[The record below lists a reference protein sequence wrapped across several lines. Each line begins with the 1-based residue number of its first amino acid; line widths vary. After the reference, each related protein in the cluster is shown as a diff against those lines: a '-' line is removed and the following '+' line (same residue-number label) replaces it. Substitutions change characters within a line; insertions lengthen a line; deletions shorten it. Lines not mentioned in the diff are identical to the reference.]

1 MKTWLT
7 PTAVEDKFIPN
18 EAVSTCYAVA
28 CDWNEANNY
37 EDSRGIKGD
46 SGTAFDWISN
56 EWVGKVQ
63 HSDNGCGTASSQK
76 LTVKNGL
83 LTDLKEGNFKGHLY
97 QDSNY
102 TKPVNSLQV
111 TEGTKIYWTTT
122 ATKPTRTWHHQ
133 GKVFHVDDK
142 TMS

>member
-28 CDWNEANNY
+28 CDWSEANNY
-37 EDSRGIKGD
+37 EDNLGLKGT
-46 SGTAFDWISN
+46 SKFWQNGEWI
-56 EWVGKVQ
+56 GKVE
-63 HSDNGCGTASSQK
+63 HSKDGCGTASSQT
-76 LTVKNGL
+76 LTVKNGI
-83 LTDLKEGNFKGHLY
+83 LTNIKEGGLNGHLY

-102 TKPVNSLQV
+102 APEVHGLKIE
-111 TEGTKIYWTTT
+111 EGTKIYWTTT
-122 ATKPTRTWHHQ
+122 ATDPKRTWHHQ
-133 GKVFHVDDK
+133 GTVFHVDDK